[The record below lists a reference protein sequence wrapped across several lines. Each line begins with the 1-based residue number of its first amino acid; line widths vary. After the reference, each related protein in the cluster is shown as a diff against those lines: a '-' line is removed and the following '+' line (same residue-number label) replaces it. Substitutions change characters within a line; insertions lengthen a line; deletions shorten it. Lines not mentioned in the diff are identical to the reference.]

1 MSCGFCAH
9 EQGIPVMHEIGRRI
23 VRSGAYALLAMAFVL
38 ACSLL
43 LPAEKANTR
52 SALWSEPLGSDP
64 TRLSSFS
71 GSADHDP
78 PDPGAGR

>member
-1 MSCGFCAH
+1 MN
-9 EQGIPVMHEIGRRI
+9 ERGRRI
-23 VRSGAYALLAMAFVL
+23 VRSGAYALLATAFVL

-43 LPAEKANTR
+43 VPEEADTR
-52 SALWSEPLGSDP
+52 SALRSDP
-64 TRLSSFS
+64 TQLSSFT